1 VLAEGA
7 GILVLETE
15 EHAKARGAK
24 VYAEVA
30 GAGITSDGYHI
41 TAPDPAGTGA
51 GRAMTLAMEDG
62 GLTAEDVGYVNAH
75 GTSTPAG
82 DKAETDAIKIALGGH
97 ARDVAVSSTK
107 SMTGHSLGAAGAIEA
122 VVTAQSLRDGR
133 IHPTINRDKPDE
145 ACDLDYVPEGARD
158 VAVTAALSNSFGFGG
173 HNITLAFRRY
183 DG

>member
-1 VLAEGA
+1 
-7 GILVLETE
+7 
-15 EHAKARGAK
+15 
-24 VYAEVA
+24 
-30 GAGITSDGYHI
+30 
-41 TAPDPAGTGA
+41 
-51 GRAMTLAMEDG
+51 
-62 GLTAEDVGYVNAH
+62 
-75 GTSTPAG
+75 
-82 DKAETDAIKIALGGH
+82 
-97 ARDVAVSSTK
+97 
-107 SMTGHSLGAAGAIEA
+107 MTGHSLGAAGAIEA